1 MRIGNANAIF
11 GKVGRAANEE
21 VVVQL
26 LVSKC
31 IPILMYGLEACPL
44 IKSQLLSLDFAVNR
58 CFFLKLFKTSST
70 EVVKQCQEYF
80 AFEIYSVLWS
90 KRVNKFENKLKN
102 TDNLFYKKLL

>member
-1 MRIGNANAIF
+1 MTLIDHAKKSFYRSANAIV

-26 LVSKC
+26 LASKC

-58 CFFLKLFKTSST
+58 FLWNFLELAALKL
-70 EVVKQCQEYF
+70 
-80 AFEIYSVLWS
+80 
-90 KRVNKFENKLKN
+90 
-102 TDNLFYKKLL
+102 

>member
-1 MRIGNANAIF
+1 MCATISTSSGIAIPWVDKVKYLGIFVVRSHTFRCESCDLDHAKKSFYRSANAIF

-26 LVSKC
+26 LVSKY

-58 CFFLKLFKTSST
+58 FL
-70 EVVKQCQEYF
+70 
-80 AFEIYSVLWS
+80 
-90 KRVNKFENKLKN
+90 
-102 TDNLFYKKLL
+102 

>member
-1 MRIGNANAIF
+1 MCATISTSFGIAIPWVDKVKYLGIFVLRSHTFRCDLDHAKKSFYDTVGANAIF

-44 IKSQLLSLDFAVNR
+44 IKSQLLSLDFSVNR
-58 CFFLKLFKTSST
+58 FL
-70 EVVKQCQEYF
+70 
-80 AFEIYSVLWS
+80 
-90 KRVNKFENKLKN
+90 
-102 TDNLFYKKLL
+102 

>member
-1 MRIGNANAIF
+1 MILNHAKRSFYRSANAIF

-31 IPILMYGLEACPL
+31 ISILMYGLEACPL

-58 CFFLKLFKTSST
+58 FFMKL
-70 EVVKQCQEYF
+70 
-80 AFEIYSVLWS
+80 
-90 KRVNKFENKLKN
+90 
-102 TDNLFYKKLL
+102 

>member
-1 MRIGNANAIF
+1 MRTEPKSANISIDAVVALMPKKSFYRSANAIF

-31 IPILMYGLEACPL
+31 IPMLMYGLEACSL

-58 CFFLKLFKTSST
+58 FFNETF
-70 EVVKQCQEYF
+70 
-80 AFEIYSVLWS
+80 
-90 KRVNKFENKLKN
+90 
-102 TDNLFYKKLL
+102 

>member
-1 MRIGNANAIF
+1 MFLNTVKYLGIFIVCSHMFRCDLDRAKRSFYRSANAIL

-21 VVVQL
+21 VMVQL

-58 CFFLKLFKTSST
+58 FFNETF
-70 EVVKQCQEYF
+70 
-80 AFEIYSVLWS
+80 
-90 KRVNKFENKLKN
+90 
-102 TDNLFYKKLL
+102 